1 MTRDTTP
8 ARSNLRSSERYSTV
22 TIRAIQDFTC
32 ASPFSNTSFD
42 QSDTILSQCVFD
54 ESERDLINVAA
65 VNGPKSGILAATCDP
80 CVQTTGT
87 EAAAAARKLDG
98 AASLSI
104 AATAG
109 GKTWKRRKPRKAPEV
124 WQDEEVD
131 DGQNIDRDN
140 QYASKLCSLKCAIRG
155 AMASYIAAAAQEPAE
170 RRVV

>member
-1 MTRDTTP
+1 M
-8 ARSNLRSSERYSTV
+8 
-22 TIRAIQDFTC
+22 
-32 ASPFSNTSFD
+32 
-42 QSDTILSQCVFD
+42 
-54 ESERDLINVAA
+54 INVAA

-109 GKTWKRRKPRKAPEV
+109 GKTWKRRKARKAPEV

-140 QYASKLCSLKCAIRG
+140 QVTDHALT
-155 AMASYIAAAAQEPAE
+155 E
-170 RRVV
+170 RKS